1 MHKLSPAEKYSVKEI
16 AEALKLS
23 TILANGIRIYF
34 GDPISINELKQI
46 SRGKFLSC
54 KNFGSKRLREFQNAL
69 SILSTNNERAVT
81 MIGAPNIQT
90 IVVEIDLSKSFRD
103 VIKDLH
109 EIMAKI

>member
-69 SILSTNNERAVT
+69 SIFSTNNERAV
-81 MIGAPNIQT
+81 I
-90 IVVEIDLSKSFRD
+90 FRLLLLKLTYRNHLEMLLR
-103 VIKDLH
+103 ICMK
-109 EIMAKI
+109 